1 MATVTKL
8 GYWAGS
14 GTANDPYKPDYAARY
29 TLTGWHQRS
38 GRAADGVIMALFD
51 GDTTAINEITADA
64 GVIPDSAKLPA
75 PEPNTLEMPNRE
87 DDVVALAAALPSGG
101 TLELAQGVYEIAN
114 SWSVPA
120 NITIQPAA
128 GARVVLVDTDGGA
141 PNLSLNGSVTLRNL
155 WIGGNSPAT
164 NENGVQMGSDC
175 LIEGCV
181 FFNYYGCIVEGQG
194 IGNTYRDN
202 VFINCGTPG
211 LYHALYITGDMVSL
225 RKDALVEGNLFLS
238 CASYACTLYHK
249 PTHCTLRRNLFA
261 RVNWGVS
268 DDGSSHVIEDNVFWS
283 TNQFP
288 FLSLS
293 DSTTFR
299 RNLIGYSNPNFT
311 AALTAGASVSDNCY
325 VERSANP
332 SDTAPVSWRFEDARQ
347 QLGHPYI
354 YIEAALDTIES
365 AFIDLEDM
373 TTLYTD
379 GTVDY
384 YLDILRELT
393 DWNSG
398 T

>member
-14 GTANDPYKPDYAARY
+14 GTVNDPYKPDFASRY

-38 GRAADGVIMALFD
+38 GRAVDGVVMALFD
-51 GDTTAINEITADA
+51 GDTTAINEIAADA

-101 TLELAQGVYEIAN
+101 TLELAQGVYEIAK

-141 PNLSLNGSVTLRNL
+141 PNIALNGGTILRNL
-155 WIGGNSPAT
+155 WVGGNNPAT
-164 NENGVQMGSDC
+164 NENGVQMGSGC

-181 FFNYYGCIVEGQG
+181 FFNFFGCIIEGQG
-194 IGNTYRDN
+194 TSNTYRDN

-238 CASYACTLYHK
+238 NKSYACTLYHK
-249 PTHCTLRRNLFA
+249 PTHCTIRRNLFA
-261 RVNWGVS
+261 RNRWAIS
-268 DDGSSHVIEDNVFWS
+268 DDGSSHVIENNAFWS
-283 TNQFP
+283 GIGLIMN
-288 FLSLS
+288 SLS
-293 DSTTFR
+293 ATTIY
-299 RNLIGYSNPNFT
+299 RNNVIGYGAPPLSAF
-311 AALTAGASVSDNCY
+311 TAGAQVSGNYYIENTVC
-325 VERSANP
+325 P

-347 QLGHPYI
+347 QLGRTHVH
-354 YIEAALDTIES
+354 IEAALDAIES

-373 TTLYTD
+373 STLYTD